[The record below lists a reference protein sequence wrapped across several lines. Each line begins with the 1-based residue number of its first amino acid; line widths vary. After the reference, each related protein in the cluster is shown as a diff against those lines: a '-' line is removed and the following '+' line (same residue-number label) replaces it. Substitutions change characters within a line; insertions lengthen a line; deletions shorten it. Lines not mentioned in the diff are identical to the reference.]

1 MRDVVVWG
9 MVAIVR
15 GPRPTLT
22 ARAAILGL
30 TRGVMF
36 VEMVGVREG
45 TLIVGVRMIA
55 CACATSTPRQ
65 AAIRSAAPTDEA

>member
-1 MRDVVVWG
+1 

-15 GPRPTLT
+15 GPRSTDT
-22 ARAAILGL
+22 ALA
-30 TRGVMF
+30 
-36 VEMVGVREG
+36 EMVGAMRGAMLGEMVGIRVG

-65 AAIRSAAPTDEA
+65 AAIKSAAPTDEA

>member
-1 MRDVVVWG
+1 

-15 GPRPTLT
+15 APRSTDT
-22 ARAAILGL
+22 ALADMVGA
-30 TRGVMF
+30 TRGVMLG
-36 VEMVGVREG
+36 EMVGVREG

-65 AAIRSAAPTDEA
+65 AAIRSAAPTDET